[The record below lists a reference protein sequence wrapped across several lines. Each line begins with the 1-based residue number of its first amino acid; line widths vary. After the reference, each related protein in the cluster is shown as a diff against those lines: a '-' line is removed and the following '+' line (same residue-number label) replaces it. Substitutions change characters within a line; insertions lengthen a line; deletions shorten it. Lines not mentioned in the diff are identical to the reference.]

1 MNIPL
6 QASSLILAP
15 PATRPVDEIRSGIK
29 DSFAAGLGMFPLGI
43 AFGLLVVQSGLP
55 WWVAPALSLAGFAGS
70 LELLLVGMMTA
81 LTPLATIALTALLVN
96 FRHVFYSF
104 SFPLH
109 VVKSRWARAYS
120 VYAMIDEA
128 YAVTAASKQPWTGR
142 RLISMQVAFQV
153 YWVGGGL
160 AGIAIASLLP
170 ARIEGLEFALCALFV
185 TLTLDA
191 VKSRQQLPSLML
203 GAAAFIVAAA
213 LVPDVALFAGLL
225 TFVALLIGRYILARR
240 NGAHNA

>member
-1 MNIPL
+1 MNNPSPPIV
-6 QASSLILAP
+6 AP
-15 PATRPVDEIRSGIK
+15 PPIPTPSQEIRSGIK

-55 WWVAPALSLAGFAGS
+55 WWVAPALSVAGFAGS
-70 LELLLVGMMTA
+70 LELLLIGMMA
-81 LTPLATIALTALLVN
+81 AMTPLATIALTTLLVN

-104 SFPLH
+104 TFPLH
-109 VVKSRWARAYS
+109 LVNSPWAKAYS

-128 YAVTAASKQPWTGR
+128 YAVTAASTGRWTGR
-142 RLISMQVAFQV
+142 RLVSMQVAFQV

-160 AGIAIASLLP
+160 AGIGIAALLP

-191 VKSRQQLPSLML
+191 VKSRRQVPSLML
-203 GAAAFIVAAA
+203 GAAAFIAAA
-213 LVPDVALFAGLL
+213 VLVPDVALFAGLMA
-225 TFVALLIGRYILARR
+225 FIALLIARHFLAARK
-240 NGAHNA
+240 GIQNA

>member
-1 MNIPL
+1 MNKHL
-6 QASSLILAP
+6 QALSVIPAP
-15 PATRPVDEIRSGIK
+15 PASGRVEEIRSGIK

-70 LELLLVGMMTA
+70 LELLLVGMVTA
-81 LTPLATIALTALLVN
+81 MTPLATIALTTLLVN
-96 FRHVFYSF
+96 FRHVFYCF

-109 VVKSRWARAYS
+109 VVKPRWARVYS

-128 YAVTAASKQPWTGR
+128 YAVTAASKGPWTGR
-142 RLISMQVAFQV
+142 RLISMQMAFQI

-160 AGIAIASLLP
+160 AGVATASLLP

-185 TLTLDA
+185 TLALDA
-191 VKSRQQLPSLML
+191 VKSRQQLPSLIL
-203 GAAAFIVAAA
+203 GAAAFITAAA
-213 LVPDVALFAGLL
+213 VVPEVALFAGLV
-225 TFVALLIGRYILARR
+225 TFVALLIGRYILAPRR
-240 NGAHNA
+240 GAHNA

>member
-1 MNIPL
+1 MNNP
-6 QASSLILAP
+6 A
-15 PATRPVDEIRSGIK
+15 PATPPVVARLTTAPADEIRAGIK

-70 LELLLVGMMTA
+70 LELLVIGMM
-81 LTPLATIALTALLVN
+81 TPLATIALTTLLMN

-104 SFPLH
+104 TFPLH
-109 VVKSRWARAYS
+109 VVKSPWAKAYS

-128 YAVTAASKQPWTGR
+128 YAVTAASKGTWTGR

-160 AGIAIASLLP
+160 AGLGIATLLP
-170 ARIEGLEFALCALFV
+170 ARIEGLEFALCALFT
-185 TLTLDA
+185 TLALDA

-203 GAAAFIVAAA
+203 GGAAFIGAAA
-213 LVPDVALFAGLL
+213 VVPDIALFAGLL
-225 TFVALLIGRYILARR
+225 TFVTMLIGRFFLTHPRGVQ
-240 NGAHNA
+240 GA